1 MDPVCP
7 APRPTPGP
15 AVVYPAMGG
24 FFLLGCLIALLGAL
38 LPVWV
43 YHVPFD
49 LATAGSYFLAFN
61 LGIFAASLLA
71 RGILEK
77 LGLRRLL
84 AFASLLAA
92 AAISVLAALAS
103 AIALLFPLVL
113 LGFATGLLAGGVS
126 WLMLDAWTAPM
137 AGPLLGLAATFFGAG
152 AISCVMLIWATV
164 HNVTAPNV
172 LRFTAALP
180 AVLGLLFLRR
190 KSFRGVGEP
199 SLPPQISW
207 RATASPAAILLALA
221 LFFQSGSEW
230 TAGGWLAMY
239 WIRHLGVRLEAALL
253 ALALYW
259 AFLTLGKLLAPR
271 WHRAFGSR
279 RLAAFAAAA
288 TLFGCLLLFSSAVV
302 SGAVVGVLLLGIGLG
317 ATYSLLL
324 AMVGERF
331 PYFRPW
337 FFSGL
342 LSLSLIGGML
352 APWAV
357 GHLANAW
364 VIECAIGVPAICAL
378 MVYLL
383 LSVVLL
389 EARAARL
396 SKTAPSN

>member
-24 FFLLGCLIALLGAL
+24 FFLLGCLLALLGAL

-49 LATAGSYFLAFN
+49 LATAGGYFLAFN
-61 LGIFAASLLA
+61 LGVFAASFLA
-71 RGILEK
+71 RGILQK

-92 AAISVLAALAS
+92 LAISILARLAS
-103 AIALLFPLVL
+103 PVALIFPLVL
-113 LGFATGLLAGGVS
+113 LGFAAGLLAAGVS
-126 WLMLDAWTAPM
+126 WMMLDAWSAPM
-137 AGPLLGLAATFFGAG
+137 AGPLLSLAAAFFGAG
-152 AISCVMLIWATV
+152 AVSCVMLIWATV
-164 HNVTAPNV
+164 HTLATPNV
-172 LRFTAALP
+172 LLLTAALP
-180 AVLGLLFLRR
+180 AALGLLFLLG
-190 KSFRGVGEP
+190 KSLGNPALQSV
-199 SLPPQISW
+199 PPQLPL
-207 RATASPAAILLALA
+207 RATASPVAVLLALA
-221 LFFQSGSEW
+221 LFFQSGNEW

-239 WIRHLGVRLEAALL
+239 FVRHLGVRMEAALL
-253 ALALYW
+253 GLALYW
-259 AFLTLGKLLAPR
+259 TCLTLGKLLAPR
-271 WHRAFGSR
+271 WHRTAR
-279 RLAAFAAAA
+279 PLRLAAFATAA

-302 SGAVVGVLLLGIGLG
+302 SGAVVGVLLLGTGLG
-317 ATYSLLL
+317 ASYSLLI

-331 PYFRPW
+331 PYFHQW

-352 APWAV
+352 APWSV

-364 VIECAIGVPAICAL
+364 VIEWAIGVPAIGAV

-383 LSVVLL
+383 LSLVLL
-389 EARAARL
+389 ETRAARI
-396 SKTAPSN
+396 SKTASSN